1 MNTEEKAKAYD
12 EAIKLARDYYK
23 ANLKLDRVDEN
34 LVLEDIF
41 PELKESKDERV
52 RKEIIE
58 TFKILGDGK
67 IPVDINYADIFTWLE
82 KQGEQKSTDR
92 YEPKFKVGDWVISK
106 YMHLVMQILNN
117 DNGSY
122 KTVET
127 DGTERND
134 SYDFIERNFKLW
146 TIQDAKD
153 GDILATD
160 DGICIFDGTVEEG
173 KYPFAYCGIT
183 ERGFGS
189 YDVKLPFSH
198 DNNVHPAT
206 KEQCDALMK
215 AMTDTGYAFDF
226 EKKELKK
233 IEQKPAW
240 SEEDE
245 TKMRAALAFIKS
257 EFPKKGDEEIMED
270 TIEWLKSLKQR
281 IGWKPSD
288 EQIVVLELASKYE
301 RVFTPEQID
310 ILIDLKEQ
318 LKKLKVE

>member
-1 MNTEEKAKAYD
+1 MKEPSIEQKAKAHD
-12 EAIKLARDYYK
+12 EALKRAREWSETKNGYYMPK
-23 ANLKLDRVDEN
+23 ELCE
-34 LVLEDIF
+34 EIF
-41 PELKESKDERV
+41 PELNESKDEKI

-58 TFKILGDGK
+58 TFKNLGDGK

-82 KQGEQKSTDR
+82 NQGEQKSTDR
-92 YEPKFKVGDWVISK
+92 YEPKFKVGDWVVDNCGYVWKIEG
-106 YMHLVMQILNN
+106 ILNQFYILEGVEGGESRPTIEWAN
-117 DNGSY
+117 
-122 KTVET
+122 KT
-127 DGTERND
+127 
-134 SYDFIERNFKLW
+134 FHLW

-198 DNNVHPAT
+198 GNNVHPAT

-215 AMTDTGYAFDF
+215 AMTGAGYAFDF

-257 EFPKKGDEEIMED
+257 EFPKKGNEEIMED

-281 IGWKPSD
+281 IGWKPSE

-318 LKKLKVE
+318 LKKLKIE